1 VVFFFFFPLSP
12 HGSMDLHVMHEILS
26 DVAVED
32 VNGWLLIAVGCFSAQ
47 SGTAAD
53 LTLRCG

>member
-1 VVFFFFFPLSP
+1 MVLLFLWIYAS
-12 HGSMDLHVMHEILS
+12 MHEILS

>member
-1 VVFFFFFPLSP
+1 
-12 HGSMDLHVMHEILS
+12 MDLHVMHEILS